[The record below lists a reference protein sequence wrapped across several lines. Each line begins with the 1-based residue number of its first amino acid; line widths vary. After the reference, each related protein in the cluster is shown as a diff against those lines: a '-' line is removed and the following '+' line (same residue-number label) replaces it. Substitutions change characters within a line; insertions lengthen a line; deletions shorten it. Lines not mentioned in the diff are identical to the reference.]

1 MDSSYI
7 NLTDPVVA
15 RKSTLRFSA
24 YGFGWGYCAFE
35 LRPEV
40 ACEYLGAADDSQKQL
55 LLAFQLG
62 KQRLAGV
69 AQRKTPPSNGERIE
83 ITGRDF

>member
-7 NLTDPVVA
+7 KLTTPIVDNRSA
-15 RKSTLRFSA
+15 LWFSA

-40 ACEYLGAADDSQKQL
+40 VCEYLGAADESQKQL

-62 KQRLAGV
+62 KQKLVGV
-69 AQRKTPPSNGERIE
+69 AERKIPPSSGERIE
-83 ITGRDF
+83 ITGQDL

>member
-1 MDSSYI
+1 MDSYI
-7 NLTDPVVA
+7 NLTTPIVA
-15 RKSTLRFSA
+15 SQSTLWFSA

-40 ACEYLGAADDSQKQL
+40 VCEHLGAADDTQKQL

-62 KQRLAGV
+62 KQRLAAV
-69 AQRKTPPSNGERIE
+69 AERKLPSSSGERIE
-83 ITGRDF
+83 ITAQDF

>member
-7 NLTDPVVA
+7 NLTTPIVFD
-15 RKSTLRFSA
+15 STLWFSA
-24 YGFGWGYCAFE
+24 YGFGWGYRAFE

-40 ACEYLGAADDSQKQL
+40 VCQHLGAADDSQKQL

-62 KQRLAGV
+62 KQRLMGV
-69 AQRKTPPSNGERIE
+69 AERKMPPSSGERIE
-83 ITGRDF
+83 ITSEDL